1 MNELRKIREI
11 MNISQTEMAFLLE
24 TSPKTF
30 QGWEQGRPIPVR
42 MKKSIR
48 LLFWFYRQGKLE
60 LYKKI

>member
-1 MNELRKIREI
+1 